1 VTRRSAQHGSFV
13 LERSYRAAPARLFAA
28 WAVPEQR
35 QRWNVHGS
43 WVVTEETFD
52 FREGGEELKRF
63 GPPGDPVH
71 VARTRYED
79 IVPGRRIVMSSTTR
93 VRDVL
98 TSVTLITVEIE
109 PAGTGSRLVFT
120 YQAVL
125 LDEGERLVNREEGW
139 NSILDKLGVALAAP
153 A

>member
-1 VTRRSAQHGSFV
+1 
-13 LERSYRAAPARLFAA
+13 
-28 WAVPEQR
+28 
-35 QRWNVHGS
+35 
-43 WVVTEETFD
+43 
-52 FREGGEELKRF
+52 
-63 GPPGDPVH
+63 
-71 VARTRYED
+71 
-79 IVPGRRIVMSSTTR
+79 MSSTTR